1 MMSIT
6 HAAIA
11 VAGTSLILGTA
22 SPLALG
28 LAILGS
34 QLPDIDTTTSTIG
47 QIGYPI
53 ARWIEARYPHRTVTH
68 CLLATAALGGVSLA
82 VSYGLGGDWKLGLA
96 LPLGHLLACFADCF
110 TKQGVMLF
118 YPLPVWCVSVSNP
131 RRRLK
136 TGGAAELWVLA
147 GAIAL
152 LAFGVY
158 LGSSGGIAQQVS
170 QTLGIKEGALQ
181 TYNEQA
187 ARQQIFAQ
195 VEGVWASDR
204 TSATGRY
211 PIIAVEGSEFV
222 LLTPQGLVKTGQQ
235 IITSRVATEIGPLAT
250 TQIQTLTFTDQDPL
264 EQLQRL
270 RVEYPNAGIYLSGQV
285 NLDAAEEVVIVT
297 KPNQL
302 ATLAIAGNTATLN
315 HHPLESALVQLS
327 GQFATGTLTAKV
339 MMPRP

>member
-6 HAAIA
+6 HATIA

-22 SPLALG
+22 SPLPLA

-47 QIGYPI
+47 QICYPI
-53 ARWIEARYPHRTVTH
+53 AHWIETRYPHRTVTH
-68 CLLATAALGGVSLA
+68 CLLATAALGLVSLGA
-82 VSYGLGGDWKLGLA
+82 SYTLGADWKLGLA
-96 LPLGHLLACFADCF
+96 LPIGHLLACFADCF

-118 YPLPVWCVSVSNP
+118 YPYPVWCVSVSNP

-147 GAIAL
+147 GAVVL
-152 LAFGVY
+152 LAIGIY
-158 LGSSGGIAQQVS
+158 LGTSGGIAQQVS

-187 ARQQIFAQ
+187 ARHQIYAQ

-211 PIIAVEGSEFV
+211 PVIAAEGSEFV
-222 LLTPQGLVKTGQQ
+222 VLTPQGMVKTGQQ
-235 IITSRVATEIGPLAT
+235 VITNKVTTEVGQPAT
-250 TQIQTLTFTDQDPL
+250 TQIRTLTLSDQDPL

-270 RVEYPNAGIYLSGQV
+270 RVEFPAAGIYLSGQV
-285 NLDAAEEVVIVT
+285 TVDAPEEVELVT

-302 ATLAIAGNTATLN
+302 ATLTIAGNTATLN
-315 HHPLESALVQLS
+315 HHPIEAAVIQLQ
-327 GQFATGTLTAKV
+327 GQFATGTLTAKI
-339 MMPRP
+339 MTPRF